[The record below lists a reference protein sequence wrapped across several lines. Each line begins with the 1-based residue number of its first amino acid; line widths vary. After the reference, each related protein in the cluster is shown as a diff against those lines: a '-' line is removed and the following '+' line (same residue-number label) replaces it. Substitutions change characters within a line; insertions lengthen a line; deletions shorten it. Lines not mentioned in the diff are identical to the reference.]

1 MPSRSRKLA
10 PCPIRHTGGNP
21 EPTTFLLQPH
31 GDTTWMATE
40 EANAG
45 KIAEELSKVTNT
57 AIGRASANLMD
68 WATTDEWAPR
78 LWEVHMD
85 HMESV
90 AEVIEDDPYELLELL
105 GDSVAILNGFI
116 AEDFFGKWFGE
127 HEELNVVDDY
137 LARRGRRESVEG
149 RRYLEAM
156 RDSTPSLYEVVEVDP
171 GRCLT
176 VRDLL
181 VDGDAVTV
189 FENLGS
195 QSAAPWDRLAARIV
209 VINGKRLFTGA
220 VLHFRQEAADDVV
233 GAIDELVKRS
243 NRELRKRLRRAG
255 GSPRTRRRRSR
266 TVPPI
271 PREEILRILPLGQ
284 ILSHFW
290 LIDAPARVQAP
301 LPELRNTDDEPLIL
315 CEVRFPI
322 TGDEAEISNVLDKIE
337 QFQRVE
343 DGEAHWIWSALGSPT
358 HRLSQG
364 RRGRPI
370 VEPTEDLGLTTLGHA
385 EIGSG
390 AVTLSV
396 NSKERAERGQA
407 LLSSQLGDLV
417 GQAEVSTQDLYQLL
431 KAREGQ
437 PTRDE
442 VEPPSEE
449 VVAAMHAYLDDHY
462 RQTLDDPLPVLGGR
476 TLRQAAKTKKGR
488 KEVLDWLKSLENI
501 EHRKAAR
508 QGQPVYDTNWIW
520 QELGIERPR

>member
-1 MPSRSRKLA
+1 
-10 PCPIRHTGGNP
+10 
-21 EPTTFLLQPH
+21 
-31 GDTTWMATE
+31 MAAE
-40 EANAG
+40 KANAG
-45 KIAEELSKVTNT
+45 KIAEELPKMTKS
-57 AIGRASANLMD
+57 AIGRASANLLE
-68 WATTDEWAPR
+68 WATSDEWAPR
-78 LWEVHMD
+78 LREVHMD

-105 GDSVAILNGFI
+105 GDSVVSLNGFI
-116 AEDFFGKWFGE
+116 AEDFFGKSFGE
-127 HEELNVVDDY
+127 HEELNVIDDY
-137 LARRGRRESVEG
+137 LERRGRRESVEG

-220 VLHFRQEAADDVV
+220 VLHFRQEAADNVL

-243 NRELRKRLRRAG
+243 NRELRKSLRRSG

-266 TVPPI
+266 TVLPI
-271 PREEILRILPLGQ
+271 AREEILSILPLAQ

-290 LIDAPARVQAP
+290 LIDSLERVQAP

-322 TGDEAEISNVLDKIE
+322 TGDEAEISHVLDGIE
-337 QFQRVE
+337 AFQRVE
-343 DGEAHWIWSALGSPT
+343 DGQAHWTWSALGSPT
-358 HRLSQG
+358 HRISQG

-370 VEPTEDLGLTTLGHA
+370 VEPTENLGTTSLGQA

-396 NSKERAERGQA
+396 NSKERAKRGQA
-407 LLSSQLGDLV
+407 LLSSKLGDLV
-417 GQAEVSTQDLYQLL
+417 GQAEVSTQDVYQLL
-431 KAREGQ
+431 KEREER
-437 PTRDE
+437 PKKEE
-442 VEPPSEE
+442 VEPPPEE
-449 VVAAMHAYLDDHY
+449 AVMAMHAYLDDHY
-462 RQTLDDPLPVLGGR
+462 RRTLDDPLPMLGGR
-476 TLRQAAKTKKGR
+476 TLRQAARTQKGR
-488 KEVLDWLKSLENI
+488 KEVVDWLKGLENI

-508 QGQPVYDTNWIW
+508 QGQPVYDTTWIW

>member
-1 MPSRSRKLA
+1 
-10 PCPIRHTGGNP
+10 
-21 EPTTFLLQPH
+21 
-31 GDTTWMATE
+31 
-40 EANAG
+40 
-45 KIAEELSKVTNT
+45 
-57 AIGRASANLMD
+57 
-68 WATTDEWAPR
+68 
-78 LWEVHMD
+78 MD

-90 AEVIEDDPYELLELL
+90 AEVIGDNPYELLGLL
-105 GDSVAILNGFI
+105 GDVAVTLHGFI
-116 AEDFFGKWFGE
+116 AEDFFGKRFGE

-137 LARRGRRESVEG
+137 LERRGRRESAQG

-195 QSAAPWDRLAARIV
+195 QAAAPWDRIAARIV
-209 VINGKRLFTGA
+209 VVNGERLFTGA
-220 VLHFRQEAADDVV
+220 VLPFRQEAADHVL
-233 GAIDELVKRS
+233 GAIDELVKRAD
-243 NRELRKRLRRAG
+243 RELRKTLRRSG

-266 TVPPI
+266 TVLPI
-271 PREEILRILPLGQ
+271 AREEILGILPLAQ

-290 LIDAPARVQAP
+290 LIDALERVQAP

-322 TGDEAEISNVLDKIE
+322 TGDEAEISNVLDGIE
-337 QFQRVE
+337 TFQRVE
-343 DGEAHWIWSALGSPT
+343 GSEANWRWSASGSPT

-364 RRGRPI
+364 RRGHPT
-370 VEPTEDLGLTTLGHA
+370 VEPKQDLGLTTLGLA

-396 NSKERAERGQA
+396 NSKERAQRGQA
-407 LLSSQLGDLV
+407 LLSSRLGHLV
-417 GQAEVSTQDLYQLL
+417 GQAEVSTQDVYELL
-431 KAREGQ
+431 KEREGQ

-442 VEPPSEE
+442 VEPPPEE
-449 VVAAMHAYLDDHY
+449 AVAAMHAYLDDHY
-462 RQTLDDPLPVLGGR
+462 RRTLDDPLPMLRGR
-476 TLRQAAKTKKGR
+476 TLRQAAKTKEGR
-488 KEVLDWLKSLENI
+488 KEVLNWLKGLENI

-508 QGQPVYDTNWIW
+508 EGQPAYDTTWIW